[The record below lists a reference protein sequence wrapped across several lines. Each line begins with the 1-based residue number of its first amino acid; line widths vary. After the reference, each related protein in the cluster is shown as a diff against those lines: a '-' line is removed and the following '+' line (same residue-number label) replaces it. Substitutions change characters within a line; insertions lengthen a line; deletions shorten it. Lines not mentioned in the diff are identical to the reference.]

1 MIHRIEKGDN
11 FTVISNDLIRNQD
24 LSDGA
29 FRLLIYL
36 LSCSDDWDFNVKGIS
51 TCLGISAGAVSSRLK
66 ELQEAGFVTIKKY
79 RTEKGKISSWTWEI
93 FEQPHSEIL
102 NVGYP
107 HSNNL
112 KVEPHS
118 DYPHSANPH
127 SVNPDVENLNGK
139 EILIERNTNSKEIP
153 KERNIFRKPNF
164 EEVQA
169 YCLER
174 NNGIDPEQ
182 FIDYYESKGWVV
194 GKSKMKDWKA
204 CVRTWE
210 RNRKGKP
217 TAIKPNPVPEESP
230 FKKLL
235 REEGYSI

>member
-1 MIHRIEKGDN
+1 MIHRIEHEDN
-11 FTVISNDLIRNQD
+11 YTVISNDLIRNQD

-29 FRLLIYL
+29 FRLLSYL

-51 TCLGISAGAVSSRLK
+51 TCLGISAGAVSARLK
-66 ELQEAGFVTIKKY
+66 ELQKFGFVTIKKV
-79 RTEKGKISSWTWEI
+79 RTEKGKISSWIWEVY
-93 FEQPHSEIL
+93 ENPHSKNP
-102 NVGYP
+102 NVDCPDSVYP
-107 HSNNL
+107 HSG
-112 KVEPHS
+112 
-118 DYPHSANPH
+118 NPH
-127 SVNPDVENLNGK
+127 SGNPYVENLNGK
-139 EILIERNTNSKEIP
+139 EIPIERNTNCKEIP
-153 KERNIFRKPNF
+153 KERNIFRKPTF
-164 EEVQA
+164 EEVST

-217 TAIKPNPVPEESP
+217 TAIKPNPVAEESP

>member
-1 MIHRIEKGDN
+1 MIHRIEHEDN
-11 FTVISNDLIRNQD
+11 FTVVPNDIIRNPD

-29 FRLLIYL
+29 KILLIYL
-36 LSCSDDWDFNVKGIS
+36 LSCSDDWDFNVKGVS
-51 TCLGISAGAVSSRLK
+51 TCLGISTGAVSGRLK
-66 ELQEAGFVTIKKY
+66 ELQEKGFVAIKKS
-79 RTEKGKISSWTWEI
+79 RTEEGKIGSWTWDVYE
-93 FEQPHSEIL
+93 
-102 NVGYP
+102 YP
-107 HSNNL
+107 HSNLPNVVL
-112 KVEPHS
+112 PNVDLPNVVL
-118 DYPHSANPH
+118 PN
-127 SVNPDVENLNGK
+127 VENLNGK

-153 KERNIFRKPNF
+153 KERNIFRKPTF

>member
-1 MIHRIEKGDN
+1 MIHRIEHEDN
-11 FTVISNDLIRNQD
+11 FTIIANDTIRNPD

-29 FRLLIYL
+29 KVLLLYML
-36 LSCSDDWDFNVKGIS
+36 TCSDDWNFSIKGLAYVFGVAERTIMLRI
-51 TCLGISAGAVSSRLK
+51 TELKKAGYVRQRRIQNS
-66 ELQEAGFVTIKKY
+66 
-79 RTEKGKISSWTWEI
+79 KGV
-93 FEQPHSEIL
+93 FEGCVWDIYEDPSI
-102 NVGYP
+102 
-107 HSNNL
+107 
-112 KVEPHS
+112 
-118 DYPHSANPH
+118 HSATKPQCGSNH
-127 SVNPDVENLNGK
+127 SVVESTVWSNPQCG
-139 EILIERNTNSKEIP
+139 EIAPIRNTNNKEIPNIKEIP
-153 KERNIFRKPNF
+153 KEKKDIFRKPTF

-169 YCLER
+169 YCQER

>member
-1 MIHRIEKGDN
+1 MIHRIEHEDDYS
-11 FTVISNDLIRNQD
+11 VIANETIRNPD
-24 LSDGA
+24 LSDSA
-29 FRLLIYL
+29 KVLLL
-36 LSCSDDWDFNVKGIS
+36 FMLSCSDDWNFSIKGLAHVFGVAERTIMLRITELKKAGYVKQRRIQNS
-51 TCLGISAGAVSSRLK
+51 
-66 ELQEAGFVTIKKY
+66 
-79 RTEKGKISSWTWEI
+79 KGV
-93 FEQPHSEIL
+93 FEGCVWDVYETPSI
-102 NVGYP
+102 
-107 HSNNL
+107 
-112 KVEPHS
+112 
-118 DYPHSANPH
+118 HSATKPQCGTNH
-127 SVNPDVENLNGK
+127 SVEQTTVWSNPQCGEIAPIRNTNNK
-139 EILIERNTNSKEIP
+139 EIPNSKEIP
-153 KERNIFRKPNF
+153 KEKNIFRKPTF
-164 EEVQA
+164 EEVSA

-182 FIDYYESKGWVV
+182 FLDYYESKGWVV

>member
-1 MIHRIEKGDN
+1 MIHRTEHEDN
-11 FTVISNDLIRNQD
+11 FTIIANDTIRNPD

-29 FRLLIYL
+29 KVLLLYML
-36 LSCSDDWDFNVKGIS
+36 TCSDDWNFSIKGLAYVFGVAERTIMLRI
-51 TCLGISAGAVSSRLK
+51 TELKKAGYVRQRRIQNS
-66 ELQEAGFVTIKKY
+66 
-79 RTEKGKISSWTWEI
+79 KGV
-93 FEQPHSEIL
+93 FEGCVWDIYEDPSI
-102 NVGYP
+102 
-107 HSNNL
+107 
-112 KVEPHS
+112 
-118 DYPHSANPH
+118 HSAIKPQCGSNH
-127 SVNPDVENLNGK
+127 SVEQSTVWSNPQCG
-139 EILIERNTNSKEIP
+139 EIAPIRNTNSKEIP
-153 KERNIFRKPNF
+153 NIKEIPKEKKDIFRKPTF